1 MVDWLKIP
9 ILRDNN
15 AIHAKFRWG
24 GEDTI
29 LYLLDHMNAFTIEHV
44 LLWQKDTNTYADH
57 DSESSKCIGA
67 LLIASS
73 TDELNIQVNE
83 KFDLLPILEKG
94 GIVRLKLMLDNII
107 DVVPDKVIWTVN
119 WLHYLNYEPIDRTS
133 STWH

>member
-1 MVDWLKIP
+1 
-9 ILRDNN
+9 
-15 AIHAKFRWG
+15 
-24 GEDTI
+24 
-29 LYLLDHMNAFTIEHV
+29 MNAFTIEHV

-119 WLHYLNYEPIDRTS
+119 WLHYLNYEPIARTS
-133 STWH
+133 STRHLVCTRNVLGQTVSPYGWFNGIPRVVPLFR